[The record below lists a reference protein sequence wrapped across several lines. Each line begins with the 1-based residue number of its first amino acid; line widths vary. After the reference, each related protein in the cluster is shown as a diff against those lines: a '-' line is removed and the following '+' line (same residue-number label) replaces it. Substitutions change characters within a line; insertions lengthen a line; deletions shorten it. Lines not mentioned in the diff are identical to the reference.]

1 MLTNLEKV
9 LTKLTIGYI
18 LNFQEWEVFSMKE
31 LIGRKVKELRL
42 QYGQT
47 QEVLARQMGVTK
59 EFISMV
65 ESGKRLPGLE
75 NITRLAKVFHRDASY
90 FMRDEEEPFAALFR
104 VDNLGAVEREAL
116 DRAAKFCE
124 NYAFLEKETGQLP
137 QLPPEYHER
146 PGASKSLSALIKDA
160 ERMAESEWSRLG
172 LGDEPMKDIFNL
184 IESQGVHV
192 IRQDMGSTAFD
203 GAFLYSREN
212 GAFIIINSS
221 RPLSRQVFTAAHE
234 YCHCLRHRR
243 SGILIDR
250 NTQENYLQ
258 SDKSPVERFADLFA
272 SAFLMPKRAI
282 DKAVRNLNKHVGP
295 EEVIQLKRYFGVSY
309 QAMVFRLINVNVV
322 PKTRNEEFLRIRP
335 NALEGSIFGVSEDT
349 PAPEGLPERYVR
361 LALDAYLMG
370 KVTVS
375 RLAEL
380 LNTDVFELKKALAES
395 RLKRGRGAVEK
406 HPA

>member
-1 MLTNLEKV
+1 
-9 LTKLTIGYI
+9 
-18 LNFQEWEVFSMKE
+18 MKE
-31 LIGRKVKELRL
+31 LIGKKVKELRQ

-47 QEVLARQMGVTK
+47 QEELARQLGVTK

-75 NITRLAKVFHRDASY
+75 NITRLAKAFHRDAAY

-124 NYAFLEKETGQLP
+124 DYAFLEKETGQLP
-137 QLPPEYHER
+137 QLPPEYTER
-146 PGASKSLSALIKDA
+146 PGASKSLPALIEDA
-160 ERMAESEWSRLG
+160 EQTAENEWRRLG
-172 LGDEPMKDIFNL
+172 LGDEPMKDIFSL

-192 IRQDMGSTAFD
+192 IRQDMGMTAFD
-203 GAFLYSREN
+203 GAFLYSRKN

-243 SGILIDR
+243 SGILIDHT
-250 NTQENYLQ
+250 TQENYLQ
-258 SDKSPVERFADLFA
+258 GDKSPVERFADLFA

-282 DKAVRNLNKHVGP
+282 EKAIKNLNKHVGP

-309 QAMVFRLINVNVV
+309 QAMVYRLINVNVI
-322 PKTRNEEFLRIRP
+322 PKTRKDDFLQIKP
-335 NALEGSIFGVSEDT
+335 NALEGSIFGVTEET

-380 LNTDVFELKKALAES
+380 LNKDIFELKKALAES
-395 RLKRGRGAVEK
+395 GLKRGRGAIEK